1 MLTATDYLH
10 THLKKNAI
18 EKFISDNLDGFS
30 NIQLDVEVST
40 GAVFKPLKLHVNIFQ
55 SKTWELLRQMRLADE
70 TGDQNAQLMQRY
82 SPPVGLLGLSV
93 SDLRKKCER
102 HIGEMVKN
110 PEYAGQTTAGD
121 PTRLPEMILE
131 IVRDYCD
138 AKEVRLNDEEC
149 YSRLTETSSHPSFEM
164 L

>member
-10 THLKKNAI
+10 AHLKKNAI
-18 EKFISDNLDGFS
+18 EKFISENLDGFS
-30 NIQLDVEVST
+30 NIQLEVEVST
-40 GAVFKPLKLHVNIFQ
+40 GAVFKPMKLHANIFQ

-70 TGDQNAQLMQRY
+70 TGDQNARLVKRY

-93 SDLRKKCER
+93 PELRKKCEK
-102 HIGEMVKN
+102 HVSEMVKN
-110 PEYAGQTTAGD
+110 PAYAAQTTASD
-121 PTRLPEMILE
+121 STMLPEMILE